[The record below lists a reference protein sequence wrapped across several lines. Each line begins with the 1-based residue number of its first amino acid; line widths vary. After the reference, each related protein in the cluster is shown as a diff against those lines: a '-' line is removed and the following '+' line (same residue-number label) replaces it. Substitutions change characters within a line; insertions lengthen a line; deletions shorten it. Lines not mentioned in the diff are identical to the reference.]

1 MFGTDLNFE
10 PTTTTF
16 YVHTSATNRETR
28 VYKPRR
34 PRRAQL
40 LAALPKRYGGRA

>member
-1 MFGTDLNFE
+1 MSGSDLNFE
-10 PTTTTF
+10 PTVRTF
-16 YVHTSATNRETR
+16 YVHTSATNRKTR

-40 LAALPKRYGGRA
+40 LAALPKQYGGRS